1 MGLGTGKWPIPF
13 SPSPSN
19 ASHAVFVRSSILCLD
34 LFFAVVFIISY
45 YKAEFAR
52 GLSEVI
58 LCFDWL
64 PERVREA
71 PLKARDFPRRSLK
84 RGFFSWTKMYPLL
97 TIVFVK
103 DG

>member
-1 MGLGTGKWPIPF
+1 MELGNGLFPF
-13 SPSPSN
+13 PLLLQTPPMQSLYE
-19 ASHAVFVRSSILCLD
+19 AVYCVWTF
-34 LFFAVVFIISY
+34 FFAVVFIISY

-84 RGFFSWTKMYPLL
+84 RGFFLWPKMYPLL